1 MNDVPENAAQSAVQD
16 DAAAR
21 LKQDLTAVK
30 NDVAH
35 LTQQIVDAVN
45 ALAAV
50 AQNQG
55 RRSLRQARANI
66 DQAVSGA
73 SDRAGA
79 VTIAAQDAASSVAEL
94 AGGSHPGAADHIS
107 RARYERRLRHRRRL
121 APLTGRMF
129 EKVYDRW
136 KSEASGAVRL
146 YALAA
151 ACAAA
156 AAIALGF
163 VCAAAFVFVLNR
175 YGLVDAC
182 LMRAPRSSLS

>member
-1 MNDVPENAAQSAVQD
+1 MNDVPENAAQSAVQN

-79 VTIAAQDAASSVAEL
+79 VTTAAQDAASSVADLL
-94 AGGSHPGAADHIS
+94 AEAIQ
-107 RARYERRLRHRRRL
+107 ER
-121 APLTGRMF
+121 PITS
-129 EKVYDRW
+129 V
-136 KSEASGAVRL
+136 
-146 YALAA
+146 ALAMSG
-151 ACAAA
+151 
-156 AAIALGF
+156 GF
-163 VCAAAFVFVLNR
+163 VIGVAWR
-175 YGLVDAC
+175 
-182 LMRAPRSSLS
+182 R

>member
-1 MNDVPENAAQSAVQD
+1 MRVVNREFAEAKMNDVPENAAQSAVQN

-79 VTIAAQDAASSVAEL
+79 VTTAAQDAASSVADSL
-94 AGGSHPGAADHIS
+94 AEAIQ
-107 RARYERRLRHRRRL
+107 ER
-121 APLTGRMF
+121 PITS
-129 EKVYDRW
+129 V
-136 KSEASGAVRL
+136 
-146 YALAA
+146 ALAMSV
-151 ACAAA
+151 
-156 AAIALGF
+156 GF
-163 VCAAAFVFVLNR
+163 VIGVAWR
-175 YGLVDAC
+175 
-182 LMRAPRSSLS
+182 R

>member
-1 MNDVPENAAQSAVQD
+1 MNDVPENAAQSAVQN

-79 VTIAAQDAASSVAEL
+79 VTTAAQDAASSVANSL
-94 AGGSHPGAADHIS
+94 AEAIQ
-107 RARYERRLRHRRRL
+107 ER
-121 APLTGRMF
+121 PITS
-129 EKVYDRW
+129 V
-136 KSEASGAVRL
+136 
-146 YALAA
+146 ALAMSV
-151 ACAAA
+151 
-156 AAIALGF
+156 GF
-163 VCAAAFVFVLNR
+163 VIGVAWR
-175 YGLVDAC
+175 
-182 LMRAPRSSLS
+182 R

>member
-1 MNDVPENAAQSAVQD
+1 MYDVPENAAQSAVQN

-79 VTIAAQDAASSVAEL
+79 VTTAAQDAASSVADSL
-94 AGGSHPGAADHIS
+94 AEAIQ
-107 RARYERRLRHRRRL
+107 ER
-121 APLTGRMF
+121 PITS
-129 EKVYDRW
+129 V
-136 KSEASGAVRL
+136 
-146 YALAA
+146 ALAMSV
-151 ACAAA
+151 
-156 AAIALGF
+156 GF
-163 VCAAAFVFVLNR
+163 VI
-175 YGLVDAC
+175 GDAW
-182 LMRAPRSSLS
+182 RR

>member
-1 MNDVPENAAQSAVQD
+1 MNDVPENAAQSAVQN

-79 VTIAAQDAASSVAEL
+79 VTTAAQGAASSVADSL
-94 AGGSHPGAADHIS
+94 AEAIQ
-107 RARYERRLRHRRRL
+107 ER
-121 APLTGRMF
+121 PITS
-129 EKVYDRW
+129 V
-136 KSEASGAVRL
+136 
-146 YALAA
+146 ALAMSV
-151 ACAAA
+151 
-156 AAIALGF
+156 GF
-163 VCAAAFVFVLNR
+163 VIGVAWR
-175 YGLVDAC
+175 
-182 LMRAPRSSLS
+182 R

>member
-1 MNDVPENAAQSAVQD
+1 MNDVPENAAQSAVQN

-50 AQNQG
+50 AHNQG

-79 VTIAAQDAASSVAEL
+79 VTTAAQDAASSVADSL
-94 AGGSHPGAADHIS
+94 AEAIQ
-107 RARYERRLRHRRRL
+107 ER
-121 APLTGRMF
+121 PITS
-129 EKVYDRW
+129 V
-136 KSEASGAVRL
+136 
-146 YALAA
+146 ALAMSV
-151 ACAAA
+151 
-156 AAIALGF
+156 GF
-163 VCAAAFVFVLNR
+163 VIGVAWR
-175 YGLVDAC
+175 
-182 LMRAPRSSLS
+182 R

>member
-1 MNDVPENAAQSAVQD
+1 MNDVPENAAQSAVQN

-79 VTIAAQDAASSVAEL
+79 VTTAAQDAASSVADSL
-94 AGGSHPGAADHIS
+94 AEAIQ
-107 RARYERRLRHRRRL
+107 ER
-121 APLTGRMF
+121 PITS
-129 EKVYDRW
+129 V
-136 KSEASGAVRL
+136 
-146 YALAA
+146 ALAMSV
-151 ACAAA
+151 
-156 AAIALGF
+156 GF
-163 VCAAAFVFVLNR
+163 VIGVAWR
-175 YGLVDAC
+175 
-182 LMRAPRSSLS
+182 R

>member
-1 MNDVPENAAQSAVQD
+1 MRVVNREFAGAKMNDVPENAAQSAVQN

-79 VTIAAQDAASSVAEL
+79 VTTAAQDAASSVADSL
-94 AGGSHPGAADHIS
+94 AEAIQ
-107 RARYERRLRHRRRL
+107 ER
-121 APLTGRMF
+121 PITS
-129 EKVYDRW
+129 V
-136 KSEASGAVRL
+136 
-146 YALAA
+146 ALAMSV
-151 ACAAA
+151 
-156 AAIALGF
+156 GF
-163 VCAAAFVFVLNR
+163 VIGVAWR
-175 YGLVDAC
+175 
-182 LMRAPRSSLS
+182 R

>member
-1 MNDVPENAAQSAVQD
+1 MNDVPENAAQSAVQN

-21 LKQDLTAVK
+21 LKHDLTAVK

-55 RRSLRQARANI
+55 RRSLRQARASI

-79 VTIAAQDAASSVAEL
+79 VTTAAQDAASSVADLL
-94 AGGSHPGAADHIS
+94 AEAIQ
-107 RARYERRLRHRRRL
+107 ER
-121 APLTGRMF
+121 PITS
-129 EKVYDRW
+129 V
-136 KSEASGAVRL
+136 
-146 YALAA
+146 ALAMSV
-151 ACAAA
+151 
-156 AAIALGF
+156 GF
-163 VCAAAFVFVLNR
+163 VIGVAWR
-175 YGLVDAC
+175 
-182 LMRAPRSSLS
+182 R